1 LYFFLS
7 VFNFLDLGL
16 FVSDIRIF
24 YCNRRFFV
32 QLFLFDSR
40 FDLFSRHFFSRYIW
54 RFFFFR
60 FSNYLFFCFRRFR
73 SVFRVNYPFRLSRF
87 HEFFFRLCLFIGF
100 ICGNLSYF
108 RSLFFCFLSFKDYN
122 LFDLFDFLIFLL
134 WERYRDKSLVYTL
147 YSLKLFFFRFF
158 AFNFNLYSLFVMPVY
173 SLNEGSG
180 VLWRRKWFRE
190 NLFFNRVFFFFLG
203 VFLRLYFYF
212 SLYRRVLH
220 VFKFCFF
227 NLFGSFFLFPL
238 SFSFCFVDRYGLSAF
253 YFSYLLASRVSI
265 CGTWWD
271 SIRPVRDELFFL
283 QQASFILGFKLQ
295 FSGRFTRRQR
305 SVVY

>member
-1 LYFFLS
+1 MSCGVVSGFVKIFFL
-7 VFNFLDLGL
+7 
-16 FVSDIRIF
+16 I
-24 YCNRRFFV
+24 
-32 QLFLFDSR
+32 
-40 FDLFSRHFFSRYIW
+40 
-54 RFFFFR
+54 
-60 FSNYLFFCFRRFR
+60 
-73 SVFRVNYPFRLSRF
+73 
-87 HEFFFRLCLFIGF
+87 
-100 ICGNLSYF
+100 
-108 RSLFFCFLSFKDYN
+108 
-122 LFDLFDFLIFLL
+122 
-134 WERYRDKSLVYTL
+134 VY
-147 YSLKLFFFRFF
+147 
-158 AFNFNLYSLFVMPVY
+158 
-173 SLNEGSG
+173 
-180 VLWRRKWFRE
+180 
-190 NLFFNRVFFFFLG
+190 FFFFLG